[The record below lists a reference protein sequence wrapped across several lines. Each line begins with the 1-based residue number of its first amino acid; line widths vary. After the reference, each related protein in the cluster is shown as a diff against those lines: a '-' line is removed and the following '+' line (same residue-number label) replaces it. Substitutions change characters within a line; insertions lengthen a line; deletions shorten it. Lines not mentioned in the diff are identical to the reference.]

1 MITVNVLYF
10 GAVRE
15 ACKVAHEKI
24 SLESG
29 TTVDGLVDQLQI
41 DYPPLADFRKRVRMA
56 VNESIAPASTILDD
70 GDTVAFIPQVAG
82 GSDVY
87 CRLTDEPPR

>member
-56 VNESIAPASTILDD
+56 VNESIVNRPGMSGDSSSWKGWGHVRWFIEEVPA
-70 GDTVAFIPQVAG
+70 GA
-82 GSDVY
+82 
-87 CRLTDEPPR
+87 

>member
-41 DYPPLADFRKRVRMA
+41 DY
-56 VNESIAPASTILDD
+56 
-70 GDTVAFIPQVAG
+70 
-82 GSDVY
+82 
-87 CRLTDEPPR
+87 

>member
-24 SLESG
+24 SLES
-29 TTVDGLVDQLQI
+29 
-41 DYPPLADFRKRVRMA
+41 
-56 VNESIAPASTILDD
+56 
-70 GDTVAFIPQVAG
+70 
-82 GSDVY
+82 
-87 CRLTDEPPR
+87 EPPR

>member
-70 GDTVAFIPQVAG
+70 GDNGGVHTAG
-82 GSDVY
+82 
-87 CRLTDEPPR
+87 CRGLRCLLPAHR